1 MSKTITLVLLLCLQT
16 LLLLANVPVNDSTRV
31 FNRHIII
38 LVDQSANAQSPEI
51 GRDIVS
57 LLKDGAKEAGWGMV
71 FAPINPA
78 TDEVS
83 LYAFGLTGVHC
94 YNILE
99 SKVQGS
105 LTPDNYFETVSKL
118 LIYRRT
124 PLSGSGKDFA
134 SYCDGDIM
142 RLFDGSDPL
151 HEEMQIKSY
160 IGPVSLSQYA
170 QACALSRFRTKIPA
184 KEYIMIAVSD
194 FRSGIGD
201 MHSSSDRLRIKELV
215 GEQFLPDH
223 DCNLTRG
230 FDRQADTATEGLNI
244 IKMTSKNHGGENGQ
258 VAVAYRIIPETLIGT
273 SAYVASGIQ
282 IEQENY
288 KGSKYDIRNI
298 RIAFPHTSGTVAI
311 DRIVMRTDNNGKT
324 SATAMIA
331 GSRKDAEG
339 LYDATAQSYDVPD
352 FSSFD
357 LGAPFDEGVLGLGF
371 ILLGNTYNKDGKALL
386 PFAFEA
392 GQSIEYDNNIS
403 KTAPTMAYMTIAIIL
418 IVIIVAFLF
427 WYDKK
432 SYRDGMNAPTRL
444 GLNIWPVSNSRY
456 MDVSEMKVTDLDCW
470 YWRGGTDRSR
480 GILITGQVDY
490 TPGRG
495 AKKFA
500 RRIEYMIIDADDN
513 PDFSFRPDG
522 HEPNGALRKAGEWYS
537 LDDAQAKSLQK
548 DGKFEIQCIAYLEN
562 GVTPNFTMDNILK
575 LQVKVRLS
583 LVDAHGKV
591 VAEQKDAIEK
601 NYSFIVKPDI
611 ANSSLWMA
619 FDPGTSGS
627 CVAYGNGGLPDDQN
641 YIHLAYNRTQDNK
654 GAWKNESIFPSMIYI
669 PGSSSLFDGTPV
681 DAATEDMG
689 NGQGGDFYF
698 GNLAKIYGGSTN
710 TFQSI
715 KKLLG
720 YTKAKDML
728 PITRTVNGV
737 RHERKLIGEDLAHL
751 VVKGLCN
758 HFKDYITTDSD
769 AIKNGGRDAF
779 YGGYYAPGKPFSPS
793 RAIVAVPNNYT
804 MVKVQAMVNTI
815 KRTGLFSE
823 VHYIYESEGTLMTYL
838 QHNWAR
844 LSKITNK
851 LFVVFDMGGAT
862 INATAFRLKV
872 THGSD
877 GNIKDVEVRTVSKVG
892 FCVGGDDIDFAL
904 IKMTL
909 AAVGLFDGADK
920 KEADKQEKAFM
931 KAHKRELLDMAF
943 RLKLSIID
951 IHNNPNDPAAD
962 DVMAS
967 DDLLWGFISRTF
979 AGMGTNLDDDKR
991 DEVLAHF
998 ASERKTHR
1006 TLKHYVLDK
1015 VAEAVAELINGLD
1028 EDVNNCPVELILSG
1042 RSTLYP
1048 GVKDSVLSEINRS
1061 GKYRCQQE
1069 WDGFNDAD
1077 GELDADKVKTCVANG
1092 ACWYAMFS
1100 KFITMR
1106 HDIVT
1111 STFGYLDIINDR
1123 TRFVP
1128 LIERNSQFDE
1138 NGTCRPDRKLKP
1150 SEGLSYVEFLQLFGS
1165 NYDEIIDKDIKY
1177 KKTVLA
1183 KVMPQEIISRI
1194 NAISIEV
1201 DNKDNFSYAIDI
1213 AGLTEPLTGN
1223 STAKNA
1229 DINDE
1234 NSEAY
1239 VFATLQP
1246 DNDKKPAESNNQ
1258 QTTSNAAK
1266 TTTQTSRGKW
1276 RRI

>member
-94 YNILE
+94 NNILE

-151 HEEMQIKSY
+151 HEEMQINSY

-170 QACALSRFRTKIPA
+170 QACALSRFRAKIPA

-215 GEQFLPDH
+215 GEQFLPEQN
-223 DCNLTRG
+223 CNLTRG

-418 IVIIVAFLF
+418 IVIIAAFLF

-432 SYRDGMNAPTRL
+432 RYRDGMNAPTRL

-456 MDVSEMKVTDLDCW
+456 MDVSEMKVTDFDCW

-500 RRIEYMIIDADDN
+500 RRIEYKIIDADNN

-522 HEPNGALRKAGEWYS
+522 HEPNGALRKENEWYS
-537 LDDAQAKSLQK
+537 LDDAQTKSLQK

-591 VAEQKDAIEK
+591 VIEQKDAIEK

-619 FDPGTSGS
+619 FDPGTNGS
-627 CVAYGNGGLPDDQN
+627 CVAYGNGGLPDRKEA
-641 YIHLAYNRTQDNK
+641 IHLAYNRTQDNK

-669 PGSSSLFDGTPV
+669 PDSSGLFDGTPV
-681 DAATEDMG
+681 DAATEYMG

-720 YTKAKDML
+720 YTKDEDMR

-737 RHERKLIGEDLAHL
+737 RHERKLLGEDLAHL

-758 HFKDYITTDSD
+758 HFKDYITTDPA

-779 YGGYYAPGKPFSPS
+779 YGGAYAPGKPFRPS

-815 KRTGLFSE
+815 KRTRLFSE

-844 LSKITNK
+844 LHEITDR

-872 THGSD
+872 TLGNN

-904 IKMTL
+904 IKLTL
-909 AAVGLFDGADK
+909 AATGLFDGADK
-920 KEADKQEKAFM
+920 DEADKQEKAFM
-931 KAHKRELLDMAF
+931 RAHKRELLDMAF
-943 RLKLSIID
+943 RLKLGIID
-951 IHNNPNDPAAD
+951 IHNNPNNPAAD
-962 DVMAS
+962 NVMSSNNA
-967 DDLLWGFISRTF
+967 LWSYISSKF
-979 AGMGTNLDDDKR
+979 ADMGTALDDNKR
-991 DEVLAHF
+991 KEALAHF
-998 ASERKTHR
+998 DNERKTHT
-1006 TLKHYVLDK
+1006 TLKHHVLDK

-1028 EDVNNCPVELILSG
+1028 EDVKNCPVELILSG

-1048 GVKDSVLSEINRS
+1048 DVKESVIDEINRS
-1061 GKYRCQQE
+1061 GKYHCERE
-1069 WDGFNDAD
+1069 WDGFNDAN

-1111 STFGYLDIINDR
+1111 STFGYLDIISNR

-1150 SEGLSYVEFLQLFGS
+1150 SEDLSYVEFLQLFGS
-1165 NYDEIIDKDIKY
+1165 NYDEIINKDIKY

-1183 KVMPQEIISRI
+1183 KVMPQEITSRI

-1213 AGLTEPLTGN
+1213 AGLPEPLTGN
-1223 STAKNA
+1223 STAQNA

-1246 DNDKKPAESNNQ
+1246 DSDKKPAESNNQ
-1258 QTTSNAAK
+1258 PTTSNAAN
-1266 TTTQTSRGKW
+1266 TATQPIKSKW

>member
-1 MSKTITLVLLLCLQT
+1 MKKTILMTLLLCLQAV
-16 LLLLANVPVNDSTRV
+16 LLSANVPDSIRM
-31 FNRHIII
+31 FDRHIII

-57 LLKDGAKEAGWGMV
+57 LLKDGAEESGWGMA
-71 FAPINPA
+71 FAPVNPGS
-78 TDEVS
+78 DEVS
-83 LYAFGLTGVHC
+83 LYAFGLTGPHC
-94 YNILE
+94 SSILA

-105 LTPDNYFETVSKL
+105 LTPDNYFDIVSKL
-118 LIYRRT
+118 LVYKRT
-124 PLSGSGKDFA
+124 PFSESGKDFA
-134 SYCDGDIM
+134 SYCDGDVM

-151 HEEMQIKSY
+151 YEEMRAKGY

-170 QACALSRFRTKIPA
+170 QECALSRFTTKTPA

-194 FRSGIGD
+194 FRSGISD
-201 MHSSSDRLRIKELV
+201 IHSSSDRMRVKELV
-215 GEQFLPDH
+215 GEQSLPEQN
-223 DCNLTRG
+223 CMLTKG
-230 FDRQADTATEGLNI
+230 FDRQADAATEGLNVIRMFNI
-244 IKMTSKNHGGENGQ
+244 IQGGQ
-258 VAVAYRIIPETLIGT
+258 VAVASRIVPEALIGT
-273 SAYVASGIQ
+273 SAYVATGIK
-282 IEQENY
+282 IEQESY
-288 KGSKYDIRNI
+288 KGSEYDIRNI
-298 RIAFPHTSGTVAI
+298 RIAFPHTSGSVAI
-311 DRIVMRTDNNGKT
+311 DKIVMRTDNNGKA
-324 SATAMIA
+324 SATSTIA
-331 GSRKDAEG
+331 GNREEAEG

-352 FSSFD
+352 FDSFD
-357 LGAPFDEGVLGLGF
+357 LGAPFDEGVLGLNF
-371 ILLGNTYNKDGKALL
+371 ILLGNTYNNDGKALL

-392 GQSIEYDNNIS
+392 SQSIDYDNNLS
-403 KTAPTMAYMTIAIIL
+403 KTAPTMAYMIIAIIL
-418 IVIIVAFLF
+418 IALIVTFLI
-427 WYDKK
+427 WYNKK
-432 SYRDGMNAPTRL
+432 SYRDGLNAATSLRL
-444 GLNIWPVSNSRY
+444 DIWPVSNSRY
-456 MDVSEMKVTDLDCW
+456 MDVSGMKVTDYDCW
-470 YWRGGTDRSR
+470 YWRGGADRSR
-480 GILITGQVDY
+480 SILITGSVNY
-490 TPGRG
+490 SPRRW
-495 AKKFA
+495 AKQFA

-522 HEPNGALRKAGEWYS
+522 HESNGDLRKAEVWYR

-548 DGKFEIQCIAYLEN
+548 DGQFQIQCIAYLEN
-562 GVTPNFTMDNILK
+562 GVTPNFTMDNILR
-575 LQVKVRLS
+575 LQVKIRLS

-591 VAEQKDAIEK
+591 VAEQKDSIEK

-611 ANSSLWMA
+611 ENSSLWMA

-627 CVAYGNGGLPDDQN
+627 CVAYGNGGLPDRKDH
-641 YIHLAYNRTQDNK
+641 IHLAYNRTQASDGSWRK
-654 GAWKNESIFPSMIYI
+654 ESIFPSMIYI
-669 PGSSSLFDGTPV
+669 PASSGLFDGTSV
-681 DAATEDMG
+681 EATVESMDG
-689 NGQGGDFYF
+689 GKGDFNF
-698 GNLAKIYGGSTN
+698 GNLAKIYGGGTN

-737 RHERKLIGEDLAHL
+737 QQTRMLLGEDLAHL

-758 HFKDYITTDSD
+758 HFKDYITTDAD

-779 YGGYYAPGKPFSPS
+779 YSGAYAPGVPFTPS

-804 MVKVQAMVNTI
+804 MVKVQAMVNTV
-815 KRTGLFSE
+815 KRTGLFKE

-838 QHNWAR
+838 QHNWAQLPEVADR
-844 LSKITNK
+844 

-862 INATAFRLKV
+862 INATAFRIKV
-872 THGSD
+872 TLGSD
-877 GNIKDVEVRTVSKVG
+877 GNINNVEVRTVSKIG

-909 AAVGLFDGADK
+909 EATKLFDYADK
-920 KEADKQEKAFM
+920 VEAEKHEKAFM
-931 KAHKRELLDMAF
+931 RAHKRELLDMAF
-943 RLKLSIID
+943 RLKLGIID

-962 DVMAS
+962 NVMAS
-967 DDLLWGFISRTF
+967 DDSLWSYVSGVFSN
-979 AGMGTNLDDDKR
+979 MGKELDDSLIR
-991 DEVLAHF
+991 DGFLAHF
-998 ASERKTHR
+998 DSERKTHK

-1028 EDVNNCPVELILSG
+1028 EDVSGCPVELILSG

-1048 GVKDSVLSEINRS
+1048 GVKESVIGEINRS
-1061 GKYRCQQE
+1061 SKYRCERE
-1069 WDGFNDAD
+1069 WDGFNNSD

-1111 STFGYLDIINDR
+1111 STFGYLDMINNK

-1138 NGTCRPDRKLKP
+1138 NGKCRPDRKLRP
-1150 SEGLSYVEFLQLFGS
+1150 ADALNYVEFLQLFGS
-1165 NYDEIIDKDIKY
+1165 NYDEIIDNDIKY

-1183 KVMPQEIISRI
+1183 KVMPAEIISRI

-1201 DNKDNFSYAIDI
+1201 DNKDNFAYAIDI

-1246 DNDKKPAESNNQ
+1246 DNDDKPA
-1258 QTTSNAAK
+1258 TK
-1266 TTTQTSRGKW
+1266 TARAGRGN
-1276 RRI
+1276 RTGRF

>member
-94 YNILE
+94 NNILE

-151 HEEMQIKSY
+151 HEEMQINSY

-170 QACALSRFRTKIPA
+170 QACALSRFRAKIPA

-215 GEQFLPDH
+215 GEQFLPEQN
-223 DCNLTRG
+223 CNLTRG

-311 DRIVMRTDNNGKT
+311 DRIVMRADNNGKT

-331 GSRKDAEG
+331 GSRKEAEG

-357 LGAPFDEGVLGLGF
+357 LRAPFDEGVLGLGF
-371 ILLGNTYNKDGKALL
+371 ILLGDTYNKDGKALL

-403 KTAPTMAYMTIAIIL
+403 KTAPTMAYMTVAIIL
-418 IVIIVAFLF
+418 IAIIAVFLF
-427 WYDKK
+427 WFYKK
-432 SYRDGMNAPTRL
+432 NYRDGLNAPTSLR
-444 GLNIWPVSNSRY
+444 LNIWPVSNSHY
-456 MDVSEMKVTDLDCW
+456 MDVSDMKVTDLDCW
-470 YWRGGTDRSR
+470 YWRGGTDRTRS
-480 GILITGQVDY
+480 IMITGQVDY
-490 TPGRG
+490 TPRRG

-500 RRIEYMIIDADDN
+500 RRIEYMIIDADNN
-513 PDFSFRPDG
+513 PDFSFRPAG
-522 HEPNGALRKAGEWYS
+522 HESNGDLRKAEVWYS
-537 LDDAQAKSLQK
+537 LDEAQTKSLQK
-548 DGKFEIQCIAYLEN
+548 DGKFEIQCVAYLEK
-562 GVTPNFTMDNILK
+562 GVTPNFSMDNILK

-583 LVDAHGKV
+583 LVDARKV
-591 VAEQKDAIEK
+591 VAEQKDSIEK

-611 ANSSLWMA
+611 ENSSLWMA

-627 CVAYGNGGLPDDQN
+627 CVAYGNGGLPDRKEA
-641 YIHLAYNRTQDNK
+641 IHLAYNRIQDNK
-654 GAWKNESIFPSMIYI
+654 GAWKNESIFPSMISI
-669 PGSSSLFDGTPV
+669 PDSSSLFDGTRAE
-681 DAATEDMG
+681 DAKEVGIDG
-689 NGQGGDFYF
+689 GGGDDFCF
-698 GNLAKIYGGSTN
+698 GNTVKIYGGRN

-737 RHERKLIGEDLAHL
+737 QQTMMLLGEDLAHL

-758 HFKDYITTDSD
+758 HFKGYITTDAN

-779 YGGYYAPGKPFSPS
+779 YGGDYAPGKPFSPG

-815 KRTGLFSE
+815 KRTDLFSE

-838 QHNWAR
+838 QHNWAQ
-844 LSKITNK
+844 LPKITDR

-872 THGSD
+872 TLDSD
-877 GNIKDVEVRTVSKVG
+877 GNIKNVEVRTVSKVG
-892 FCVGGDDIDFAL
+892 FCVGGDDIDFAI
-904 IKMTL
+904 IKLTL
-909 AAVGLFDGADK
+909 GATGLFDGADK
-920 KEADKQEKAFM
+920 EEADKQEKAFM
-931 KAHKRELLDMAF
+931 RAHKRELLDMAF

-951 IHNNPNDPAAD
+951 IHNNPHDPAAD
-962 DVMAS
+962 NVMAS
-967 DDLLWGFISRTF
+967 NDSLWGFISHAF
-979 AGMGTNLDDDKR
+979 AGMGTALDDDKR
-991 DEVLAHF
+991 SEVQAHF
-998 ASERKTHR
+998 TSERKTRR

-1028 EDVNNCPVELILSG
+1028 EDVSNCPVELILSG

-1048 GVKDSVLSEINRS
+1048 GVKKSVIDEINRS
-1061 GKYRCQQE
+1061 GKYKCEHE
-1069 WDGFNDAD
+1069 WDGFNDAN

-1111 STFGYLDIINDR
+1111 STFGYLDIISNR

-1165 NYDEIIDKDIKY
+1165 NYDEIIDNDIKY

-1183 KVMPQEIISRI
+1183 KVMPQDITSKI

-1213 AGLTEPLTGN
+1213 AGQPEPLTGN

-1246 DNDKKPAESNNQ
+1246 DNNDRQADSNNQ
-1258 QTTSNAAK
+1258 PTTGNAAK
-1266 TTTQTSRGKW
+1266 TTTQPIKGKW